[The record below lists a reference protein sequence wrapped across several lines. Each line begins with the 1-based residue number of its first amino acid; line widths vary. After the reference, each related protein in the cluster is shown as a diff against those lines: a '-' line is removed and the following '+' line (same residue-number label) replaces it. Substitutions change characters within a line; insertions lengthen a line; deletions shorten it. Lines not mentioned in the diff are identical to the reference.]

1 MSRRFFATALLSTFL
16 ALAACGSDPAD
27 EPAGGPGDA
36 AQPRATGIARSPA
49 PAGARVFFESP
60 ADGATVRSPFV
71 VEFGVSGI
79 ALAKAGDDRPSS
91 GHHHLII
98 DAPLPDPGLPIPADE
113 RYRHFGDAST
123 RTELTLAPGTHT
135 LQLLLGD
142 HRHVPHD
149 PPVTSEPI
157 TITVE

>member
-1 MSRRFFATALLSTFL
+1 MSGQLVTTALLSVFL
-16 ALAACGSDPAD
+16 TLAACGSEPAD
-27 EPAGGPGDA
+27 EPGGNPDDA
-36 AQPRATGIARSPA
+36 AQPMATGIARSPA
-49 PAGARVFFESP
+49 PAGARVFFENP
-60 ADGATVRSPFV
+60 ADGATLRSPFV
-71 VEFGVSGI
+71 VEFGVTGI

-149 PPVTSEPI
+149 PPVASGV
-157 TITVE
+157 ITVTVE

>member
-1 MSRRFFATALLSTFL
+1 MKIPVALTAFLSMILT
-16 ALAACGSDPAD
+16 LAACGPGPAD
-27 EPAGGPGDA
+27 EPAGVSAPQAISAGLE
-36 AQPRATGIARSPA
+36 RSPA
-49 PAGARVFFESP
+49 PEGARVFFESP
-60 ADGATVRSPFV
+60 ADGAMLENPVV

-79 ALAKAGDDRPSS
+79 ALAKAGDERPSS

-98 DAPLPDPGLPIPADE
+98 DAGLPDPGRPIPADE
-113 RYRHFGDAST
+113 HYLHFGDASS

-149 PPVTSEPI
+149 PPVASEVI